1 MTVSGKTPGV
11 DSARRVLNVLLLFE
25 EHPSLTVEEIA
36 SVVGISIP
44 SAYRYVSLLREMAL
58 VEEAGGGRYV
68 LTTRVLTLAE
78 SVDTSTH
85 LRLAGA
91 GVLEELRQATG
102 ETALLIEQ
110 SGDYATCTV
119 IRESDMA
126 IRISYAPGAIQP
138 LHRGAGARVLLASQG
153 EQWIRRYLDRVEPS
167 MPSTDRDR
175 LIRTLQEQRK
185 SPYAVSRSELDDG
198 VCAVAAPVT
207 LGGRVIASL
216 SVAGPEYRIK
226 PDAVEKFG
234 RLVRQAADGLEARLN
249 SPQSGA
255 QARVS

>member
-1 MTVSGKTPGV
+1 MAASGKTPGV
-11 DSARRVLNVLLLFE
+11 DSARRVLKVLLLFE
-25 EHPSLTVEEIA
+25 DRPSLTAEEIA
-36 SVVGISIP
+36 SMIGISIP

-68 LTTRVLTLAE
+68 LTTRILTLAE

-85 LRLAGA
+85 LRLAAA

-110 SGDYATCTV
+110 SGDYATCTA
-119 IRESDMA
+119 ICESDMA

-138 LHRGAGARVLLASQG
+138 LHRGAGAKVLLATQG

-167 MPSTDRDR
+167 MPAKDRDR
-175 LIRTLQEQRK
+175 LIRALQEQLK
-185 SPYAVSRSELDDG
+185 APYAVSRSELDDG

-216 SVAGPEYRIK
+216 SVAGPEYRIT
-226 PDAVEKFG
+226 PAMLEKFG
-234 RLVRQAADGLEARLN
+234 HLVRRAADGLATRLN
-249 SPQSGA
+249 SPPSGE
-255 QARVS
+255 QVRVS

>member
-1 MTVSGKTPGV
+1 MAGSGKTPGV

-25 EHPSLTVEEIA
+25 DHQSLTAEEIA
-36 SVVGISIP
+36 SMISISIP

-68 LTTRVLTLAE
+68 LTTRVLALAE

-85 LRLAGA
+85 VRLAA
-91 GVLEELRQATG
+91 VDVLEELRQATG

-110 SGDYATCTV
+110 SGDYATCTA

-153 EQWIRRYLDRVEPS
+153 EPWIRRYLDRVDPS
-167 MPSTDRDR
+167 MPARNRDR
-175 LIRTLQEQRK
+175 LILTLQEQLK
-185 SPYAVSRSELDDG
+185 APYAASRSELDDG

-207 LGGRVIASL
+207 LGGRVVASL
-216 SVAGPEYRIK
+216 SVAGPEYRIT
-226 PDAVEKFG
+226 PAMVEKFG
-234 RLVRQAADGLEARLN
+234 NLVRQAADGLETRLN
-249 SPQSGA
+249 PRAGTES
-255 QARVS
+255 RVS